1 MFYNVE
7 RATVDEEISSAR
19 TFHGADA
26 RVAFHAWRTARIADS
41 SFFGPLSGR
50 SRIAAASWN
59 AWNAFG
65 PGQKQESER
74 ALCSL
79 AAATAARLARRL
91 LSFLRNVV
99 Q

>member
-1 MFYNVE
+1 MSTAAV
-7 RATVDEEISSAR
+7 AEEISSAR

-50 SRIAAASWN
+50 SRVAASWN

-74 ALCSL
+74 ALLCSL
-79 AAATAARLARRL
+79 AAD
-91 LSFLRNVV
+91 SYDDYSRNVV